1 MPSGCVLEVGLKG
14 IIISEYVSGQQWW
27 FSVQTEGENYFTAK
41 PFLFYQDS
49 SDLHDSSDFVDDDLH
64 LRQKSVVSPQ
74 CGDVIVN
81 LVMGEVGES
90 KRAVG
95 ADVETGGIKSLN
107 DATAEHL
114 AGVWLKKKMD
124 TLFTSVF
131 KYQWSIQ
138 ELFNYYRT
146 ITVTHSHVWVSAAE
160 SDSTDSEKKKEV
172 KLYTSYCT
180 DLHGKR
186 SFSLFLSFA
195 FGDSMALIQN
205 MSNQEI
211 QFTLFF
217 FQKI

>member
-1 MPSGCVLEVGLKG
+1 MFGWIGITSKMPSGCVLEVGLKG

-27 FSVQTEGENYFTAK
+27 FSVETEGENYFTAK

-107 DATAEHL
+107 YATAEHL
-114 AGVWLKKKMD
+114 AGVWLKKKW
-124 TLFTSVF
+124 TPCSLQYSSTNGVF
-131 KYQWSIQ
+131 KNCST
-138 ELFNYYRT
+138 T
-146 ITVTHSHVWVSAAE
+146 IE
-160 SDSTDSEKKKEV
+160 
-172 KLYTSYCT
+172 
-180 DLHGKR
+180 
-186 SFSLFLSFA
+186 
-195 FGDSMALIQN
+195 Q
-205 MSNQEI
+205 
-211 QFTLFF
+211 
-217 FQKI
+217 